1 MPFLLL
7 DDSYKKSQV
16 KLSTEPENGALDIF
30 GMRPHVETPD
40 KELNFFLSLSPQAS
54 HHNLFQWAGS
64 VFF

>member
-40 KELNFFLSLSPQAS
+40 KRTELLFVIISPSQPP
-54 HHNLFQWAGS
+54 
-64 VFF
+64 